1 MYVSAWLVVRLPQS
15 KKSTC
20 FFWKKNSLLCNF
32 RTASFRKKLKKK
44 LILAFKTNSTLSRQI
59 FCILLGESDFTNF
72 FANSLNCVFF
82 SEFLKNHCATS
93 RRLTSSLN
101 DMIRPFG
108 LLMCFA
114 SPFSQIE
121 MQEKFAWAHH
131 GSAFSELTSWLLTVV
146 AFLQYNMALAKD
158 KNNLSDDE
166 GDGRGKKNTQY

>member
-20 FFWKKNSLLCNF
+20 FLEKNFFTLDCFISKKF
-32 RTASFRKKLKKK
+32 QKP

-158 KNNLSDDE
+158 KNNLSDE